1 MVLAPEEFSLLA
13 MIEGVRTVG
22 ETLAT
27 QQGKCICLEAIIEAP
42 LDSIVADP
50 GRVRQILYNLV
61 SNAVKFTPDNG
72 TVTIC
77 AREEHGL
84 IIVQVKDTGIGI
96 AEEDQVRIFEE
107 FQQIDSSASREYQGT
122 GLGLALV
129 RKLVELQ
136 GGQVSVQSVV
146 GTGSVFTFTLPR

>member
-1 MVLAPEEFSLLA
+1 MHLPEA
-13 MIEGVRTVG
+13 VIEP
-22 ETLAT
+22 
-27 QQGKCICLEAIIEAP
+27 P
-42 LDSIVADP
+42 LDCIIADP

-61 SNAVKFTPDNG
+61 SNAVKFTPDGG

-96 AEEDQVRIFEE
+96 AEEDQARIFEE

-129 RKLVELQ
+129 RKLVELL
-136 GGQVSVQSVV
+136 GGQVSVESVV
-146 GTGSVFTFTLPR
+146 GTGSTFTFTLPR